1 MTTSAD
7 SFSSLESQSDAGDVI
22 NLVDDSMTL
31 IDLDSDTLA
40 VEYDDN
46 YGLVIPE
53 QMILVRA
60 YSDDTDD
67 RVLDEIKPK
76 FIVMFEPDMDFVRR
90 IEVKILLC
98 NNADLIENPC
108 RCTRVATLV
117 SLSGST
123 TWFMVIP
130 ARNTSTSQALERKRM
145 RSNG

>member
-7 SFSSLESQSDAGDVI
+7 SFSSLESQSDAVFSGDVI

-98 NNADLIENPC
+98 NNADLIEKP
-108 RCTRVATLV
+108 L
-117 SLSGST
+117 
-123 TWFMVIP
+123 
-130 ARNTSTSQALERKRM
+130 
-145 RSNG
+145 

>member
-1 MTTSAD
+1 MV
-7 SFSSLESQSDAGDVI
+7 FSSLESQGAAGNVI
-22 NLVDDSMTL
+22 NLVDDSMAL

-40 VEYDDN
+40 VEYEDN

-90 IEVKILLC
+90 IEVKILFY
-98 NNADLIENPC
+98 ATMPIEK
-108 RCTRVATLV
+108 TLV
-117 SLSGST
+117 GIQELQ
-123 TWFMVIP
+123 P
-130 ARNTSTSQALERKRM
+130 
-145 RSNG
+145 